1 MSLDKVFFYILLFI
15 IPLYFLQGWLFD
27 HGSFISQ
34 SIAAIWLIIDVIY
47 LIKCIRIGKIG
58 IVGRY
63 FLLFWILQTIT
74 WIITSFLLNSRFNIG
89 LSETYSLYKNISI
102 AFLSYFPFFFFVYRS
117 IIDEK
122 LIKVFA
128 ILSFLG
134 LLGAYFISYNEM
146 VYTNDT
152 VDIANRG
159 AYYLVVIIPLL
170 GLFFNNTVEF
180 AFYGGIAV
188 LVLTGAKR
196 GAILCV
202 SIELLLFVYY
212 YIKASLQRKSSLK
225 FIWIL
230 IGVSVL
236 FYVIA
241 NIYQGNEFL
250 QERYDQTLS
259 GDSSLRDEIYSLALY
274 KYGEQGFVHKIFG
287 NGMSSTLGILGG
299 YAHQDWL
306 ELLINNGLL
315 GVLVYAL
322 VFMSLLFF
330 YRKNKRVLS
339 IMEKFMF
346 VSALLGWLMRSMF
359 SMGYVSIETSFF
371 VIVFGLICANK
382 CKYFGK

>member
-1 MSLDKVFFYILLFI
+1 MALDRFFFYILLLI

-34 SIAAIWLIIDVIY
+34 LIAAIWLIIDVLY
-47 LIKCIRIGKIG
+47 LIKCIRIGKIE
-58 IVGRY
+58 IVGRF

-74 WIITSFLLNSRFNIG
+74 WIYTSFLLNSRFDIG
-89 LSETYSLYKNISI
+89 LSQTYSLYKNISI
-102 AFLSYFPFFFFVYRS
+102 VFLSYFPFFYFEYRS

-128 ILSFLG
+128 VLSFLC

-170 GLFFNNTVEF
+170 GLFFNSIIEF

-196 GAILCV
+196 GAIICV
-202 SIELLLFVYY
+202 LVELLLFVYY
-212 YIKASLQRKSSLK
+212 YIKASRQRKASLK

-236 FYVIA
+236 LYVIA

-250 QERYDQTLS
+250 QERYDQTIR
-259 GDSSLRDEIYSLALY
+259 GDSSLRDEIYSLALS
-274 KYGEQGFVHKIFG
+274 KYGEQGFVHQLFG

-315 GVLVYAL
+315 GVMAYAM
-322 VFMSLLFF
+322 VFMSLFLFF
-330 YRKNKRVLS
+330 RKNKRVLS
-339 IMEKFMF
+339 FMEKFMF
-346 VSALLGWLMRSMF
+346 VSALLGWLLRSMF

-371 VIVFGLICANK
+371 VVVFGLISARQ
-382 CKYFGK
+382 CKRFAK

>member
-1 MSLDKVFFYILLFI
+1 MSLDKAFFYILFLI

-34 SIAAIWLIIDVIY
+34 SIAAIWLIIDFIY

-74 WIITSFLLNSRFNIG
+74 WIYTSFLLNSRFNIG

-102 AFLSYFPFFFFVYRS
+102 VFLSYFPFFFFVYKS

-128 ILSFLG
+128 ILSFLC

-170 GLFFNNTVEF
+170 GLFFNNIVEF

-241 NIYQGNEFL
+241 NIYEGNEFL

-259 GDSSLRDEIYSLALY
+259 GDSSLRDEIYSLAIY
-274 KYGEQGFVHKIFG
+274 KYGEQGFVHKVFG

-315 GVLVYAL
+315 GVMVYAL
-322 VFMSLLFF
+322 VFMSLFFF
-330 YRKNKRVLS
+330 YRKKKRVLS
-339 IMEKFMF
+339 LMEKFMF
-346 VSALLGWLMRSMF
+346 LSALLGWLMRSMF

-382 CKYFGK
+382 CKCFAK